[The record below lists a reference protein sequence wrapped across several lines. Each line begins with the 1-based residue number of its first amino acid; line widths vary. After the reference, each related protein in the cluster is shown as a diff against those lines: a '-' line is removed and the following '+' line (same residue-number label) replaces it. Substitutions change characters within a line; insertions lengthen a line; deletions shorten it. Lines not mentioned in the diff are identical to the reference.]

1 MRESLT
7 KLNGCA
13 QLYLQTEE
21 HRAFAAR
28 RGIAAPS
35 RSPPPRS
42 PPRTGSGAPRATPHG
57 AAAAPLAL
65 TPPAAARLAKQ
76 RPQGGGT
83 ELARGVGGGGG
94 GDGDGGGVGGG
105 GGGGGGGG
113 VSVQLLRGLVQPIAL
128 LVITKAM
135 LLGRC
140 R

>member
-28 RGIAAPS
+28 RGIAAPC

-42 PPRTGSGAPRATPHG
+42 PPRTGGGAPRATPHA

-83 ELARGVGGGGG
+83 ELH
-94 GDGDGGGVGGG
+94 
-105 GGGGGGGG
+105 
-113 VSVQLLRGLVQPIAL
+113 
-128 LVITKAM
+128 AM
-135 LLGRC
+135 LSDSKFFHCSEERLPKDPGKR
-140 R
+140 

>member
-28 RGIAAPS
+28 RGIAAPC
-35 RSPPPRS
+35 RS

-65 TPPAAARLAKQ
+65 TPPAATRLAKQ

-83 ELARGVGGGGG
+83 ELAR
-94 GDGDGGGVGGG
+94 
-105 GGGGGGGG
+105 
-113 VSVQLLRGLVQPIAL
+113 R
-128 LVITKAM
+128 
-135 LLGRC
+135 
-140 R
+140 

>member
-57 AAAAPLAL
+57 AAAAPLAAAL

-76 RPQGGGT
+76 RSQGGGT
-83 ELARGVGGGGG
+83 ELAQVRPYEP
-94 GDGDGGGVGGG
+94 GDDVRRIDWN
-105 GGGGGGGG
+105 
-113 VSVQLLRGLVQPIAL
+113 VTARMLAPHVRVHVPERSLTTWLVLDESHP
-128 LVITKAM
+128 
-135 LLGRC
+135 
-140 R
+140 